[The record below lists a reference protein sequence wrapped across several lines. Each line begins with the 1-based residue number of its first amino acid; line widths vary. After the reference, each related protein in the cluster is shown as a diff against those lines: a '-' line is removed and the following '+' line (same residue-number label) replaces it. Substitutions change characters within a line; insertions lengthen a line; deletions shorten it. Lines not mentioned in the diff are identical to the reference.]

1 MGVSPN
7 EKILNESKLLLY
19 KKFYDFTL
27 WLTNHT
33 GKFPKSHR
41 FSYSVKLESLLI
53 DTLFQINRANNA
65 KVKDKYFPA
74 IDRNLDEIEILLR
87 LSKDLKFINF
97 TSYEFAF
104 RSMDEIRKIFGGWSK
119 KFQREIPK

>member
-1 MGVSPN
+1 M
-7 EKILNESKLLLY
+7 KI
-19 KKFYDFTL
+19 
-27 WLTNHT
+27 
-33 GKFPKSHR
+33 
-41 FSYSVKLESLLI
+41 ESLLI

-65 KVKDKYFPA
+65 KVKDKYFPL

-87 LSKDLKFINF
+87 LSKDLKYINF